1 MINPNFFLGYPVN
14 FKNICSIY
22 PPNVEEITKEN
33 LFHVYKRILTI
44 SKEDLEDQYN
54 EEGREITEILSPFEQ
69 LLNNCYNQK
78 EIELLTRSA
87 FKFFTHEDCY
97 FIYEQKMIVFVDIND
112 EIQKIEKLDDFRRLT
127 EADFFDFQNMIRE
140 SVGEKRIEPPN
151 PNEDPRVA
159 RIKAKARYRDRV
171 KAKQGGGLDFGAT
184 LAAICCM
191 NLGINPLNIG
201 ELSYAAISTLI
212 RYYQEKEKYDIDI
225 RSILA
230 GADSKKVK
238 PKYWI
243 RNIED

>member
-1 MINPNFFLGYPVN
+1 
-14 FKNICSIY
+14 
-22 PPNVEEITKEN
+22 
-33 LFHVYKRILTI
+33 
-44 SKEDLEDQYN
+44 
-54 EEGREITEILSPFEQ
+54 
-69 LLNNCYNQK
+69 
-78 EIELLTRSA
+78 
-87 FKFFTHEDCY
+87 
-97 FIYEQKMIVFVDIND
+97 MIVFVDIND

-159 RIKAKARYRDRV
+159 RIKAKARYRDRI